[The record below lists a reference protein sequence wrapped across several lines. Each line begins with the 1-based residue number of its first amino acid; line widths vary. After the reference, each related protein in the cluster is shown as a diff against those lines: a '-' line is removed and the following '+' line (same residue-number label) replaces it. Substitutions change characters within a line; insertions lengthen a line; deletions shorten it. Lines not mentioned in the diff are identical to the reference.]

1 MACHVRNSVLITNQG
16 TGKSFVGALCAK
28 FLLQQPDVKILV
40 NCYTNHALDQFLE
53 DLMDI
58 GIPQSDM
65 VRIGG
70 KSTMRTAPL
79 SLQTLTRASGA
90 RITKGD
96 WREIDALRSRQVT
109 LSGALTTAYTAYKQS
124 NPKYESVMEHLRFE
138 HPDYFAAFTIPA
150 SSDNSTV
157 VGKGG
162 KAVDPY
168 YLLNRWIYG
177 QDASVY
183 KGSPNIQGADK
194 IWKTDRATRMGAFD
208 TWKREMLQEQAELIY
223 DLGKQHDDCVAQIS
237 AMFRSGEQSVLQSR
251 RVIGCTTTGAAMHR

>member
-1 MACHVRNSVLITNQG
+1 MTSHVRNDVLITKQG

-28 FLLQQPDVKILV
+28 FLLQQPDIKILV

-58 GIPQSDM
+58 GIPESDM

-79 SLQTLTRASGA
+79 SLQTLSRSCGA
-90 RITKGD
+90 RVTKGD
-96 WREIDALRSRQVT
+96 WREIDALRSRQVI
-109 LSGALTTAYTAYKQS
+109 LSNALITTYTAYKQS
-124 NPKYESVMEHLRFE
+124 NPKYEAIMEHLLYE
-138 HPDYFAAFTIPA
+138 HSDYYAAFTVPA

-168 YLLNRWIYG
+168 YLLNRWEYG
-177 QDASVY
+177 QDAGVY
-183 KGSPNIQGADK
+183 KGSPNIKDAGE
-194 IWKTDRATRMGAFD
+194 IWKMDRATRMGAFD
-208 TWKREMLQEQAELIY
+208 TWKREMLQVQAEHIY
-223 DLGKQHDDCVAQIS
+223 DLGKQHDECVAQIT
-237 AMFRSGEQSVLQSR
+237 ARFRSGDELVLQSR
-251 RVIGCTTTGAAMHR
+251 RVIGCTTTGAAMYR